1 MSRTDQTRID
11 HANEARRAVSQ
22 TLGYAETDENTGALV
37 GIAAAQVHATLA
49 LVEQQRIANLIT
61 LATLSGE
68 YDENTDLL
76 RIEAV
81 ASLVK
86 WVPHGLDDEHPEIRP
101 EIAAALGIGG
111 ESDD

>member
-1 MSRTDQTRID
+1 ASMLDAHR
-11 HANEARRAVSQ
+11 HAV
-22 TLGYAETDENTGALV
+22 
-37 GIAAAQVHATLA
+37 LA
-49 LVEQQRIANLIT
+49 LVEQQRIATLVA